1 MENLQFLDL
10 IAKIHF
16 FGGGGWG
23 FLVSTQWV
31 FFSSFLEEMEKPF
44 SIQLNPME
52 EKVHNNRDV
61 RKKGYSFTRDHSTEN
76 EQVKIDC

>member
-1 MENLQFLDL
+1 MGGFFLL
-10 IAKIHF
+10 VPNGF
-16 FGGGGWG
+16 F
-23 FLVSTQWV
+23 F
-31 FFSSFLEEMEKPF
+31 SFLEEMEKPF